1 MDRCPGGAR
10 MYTPS
15 RLKGEGRVWQSDKSV
30 PGPKIETRALST
42 EVRHLAPK
50 PPGHLDINKSVRIL
64 NGKSNSNSNRMS
76 VDDVDMYTG
85 MLSEFPVEGGV
96 LGPTVSCLITD
107 QFLRLKFGDR
117 FWYETPQQPQA
128 FTPGKYSE
136 HVNNDRLELDEIRK
150 TTLAGLICD
159 TSDSVEQLQPYVMR
173 STKSD
178 NTPVKCSSVP
188 RPNLSLWKE
197 TDGEFVKTGFTHL
210 KLGASVAVPQVIK
223 AVPKT
228 IRIGARVTG
237 GSVTMNSGTWKPT
250 FPVTIPVSPFDAIA
264 TSDEVPSVE
273 APTYGHSIVWRG
285 TLSEISPSGDLK
297 ISATFSLPKYVHGTN
312 LFFIEWLNG
321 NIQFHLN
328 TVWNATGKSLLPATG
343 LFSSSVHFKDTWK
356 YSYLKDV
363 DPWLFEPS
371 LSLKND
377 FSANPNV
384 VLEPKTGCAVIILLG
399 SYSSDRSLFLWSGE
413 LTLVLST
420 ATEEIA
426 MSASSKLFVKQ
437 SNVNTLT
444 DAIPSTTRVVA
455 AVTGGSVSTSSGS
468 WTSTF
473 PVGIPVYPFED
484 VASSYMVDALA
495 DTTLPVYGHGIIWQ
509 GTVSK
514 PSLSETLQVS
524 GSFSL
529 PKFMHGDPSTFSI
542 QWLNGDFT
550 FQLQPLYNITGL
562 DSLPITDVFS
572 SSVYFQER
580 KEYAYL
586 KNLPPPS
593 SGSLPVSFTSTPS
606 VVGGPDVRHAPIIM
620 LGTYSL
626 DRSIFWWSGN
636 ASLYVKNK
644 ILPMTSQ
651 VSWSEKNKESVSV
664 KLSNLNERSS
674 TSDLQETEPI
684 PKTLTLSA
692 KVTGGSFTTNS
703 GTWKSKF
710 PVTLP
715 VRSFD
720 AISEVPAVKP
730 LTYGHGILWRGTLS
744 EILPSG
750 DVTLSATF
758 SLPRYVHGPEMF
770 DMEWLNGNIQL
781 HLHTLSNVTGKTLLP
796 VNGLFYSSVHF
807 KETWQYSYLKDVD
820 PLLFEPNLSLKNDFS
835 VNPDIVYEPKIGQGE
850 IILLGAYTSDYS
862 SFLWS
867 GELTLVLSTA
877 TEEIAM
883 PASSKLF
890 VKQSNVNSLTDAIP
904 STTRVVAAVT
914 GGSVSTSSGSWTS
927 TFPVGIPVY
936 PFNDVASSYMV
947 DALADTT
954 LPVYGHGIIWQGTVS
969 KPSLS
974 ETLQVSGSFSLPKF
988 MHGDPSTFS
997 IQWLNG
1003 DFTFQLQPLYNITGL
1018 DSLPITDVFSSSV
1031 YFQERKEY
1039 AYLKNLPPPS
1049 SGSLPVSFTSTPSV
1063 VGGPDVRHAPI
1074 IMLGTYSLDR
1084 SIFWWSGNASLYVKN
1099 KILPMTSQVSWSE
1112 KNKESVSVKLSNL
1125 NERSST
1131 SDLQETKP
1139 IPKTLTLSAKVTGG
1153 SFTTNSGTWK
1163 SKFPV
1168 TLPVRSFDAISEVP
1182 AVKPLTYGHG
1192 ILWRGTLSEILPSG
1206 DVTLSATFSLPRYV
1220 HGPEMFDMEWLNGN
1234 IQLHLNTLSNVTGKT
1249 LLPVNGLFYSSV
1261 HFKETWQYSY
1271 LKDVDPLLFE
1281 PNLSL
1286 KNDFSVNPDIIY
1298 EPKIGQGEI
1307 ILLGAYTS
1315 DYSSFLW
1322 SGELTLVL
1330 STATE
1335 EIAMPAS
1342 TPVVVAGQSTFP
1354 VGIPVYPFNDVA
1366 SSYMVDA
1373 LADTTLPVYGH
1384 GIIWQGTVSKPSLS
1398 ETLQVSGSFSLP
1410 KFMHG
1415 DPSTFSIQWLNGDFT
1430 FQLQPLYNITGLDSL
1445 PITDVFSSSVYFQER
1460 KEYAYLKNLPPPSSG
1475 SLPLLTTSDTLVTP
1489 VMGQGII
1496 WSANFSN
1503 NFTSGDRLN
1512 GEFSF
1517 TRYVHG
1523 NVSSTSAVE
1532 FWRGS
1537 FTFDIDLAANT
1548 SLEGLVNP
1556 DITFT
1561 SPVYFTST
1569 PGVPITTTLFSSETA
1584 ASTQAPIILEGNF
1597 SPDRSSFSWT
1607 GNAKLILP
1615 TMKLLESSAKSVTKV
1630 SVGAEVISGNISVS
1644 GTNVWSGSL
1653 PVPIPV
1659 LKTKPLASGTPIF
1672 GNKISWSGN
1681 IVTNSSGEVKFTGT
1695 FSSQNLTGGSP
1706 LSGDFS
1712 FDLSL
1717 VWNTT
1722 VNDLVKPSSVYSSII
1737 ILSDM
1742 KASQS
1747 TNQVLTSTPMSDGV
1761 STSLIP
1767 IILKGSYSPDN
1778 TIFYWSGNAIVSFP
1792 N

>member
-1 MDRCPGGAR
+1 MD
-10 MYTPS
+10 
-15 RLKGEGRVWQSDKSV
+15 LFVW
-30 PGPKIETRALST
+30 
-42 EVRHLAPK
+42 
-50 PPGHLDINKSVRIL
+50 
-64 NGKSNSNSNRMS
+64 S

-136 HVNNDRLELDEIRK
+136 HVNNDRQLDEIRK

-173 STKSD
+173 STKTD

-197 TDGEFVKTGFTHL
+197 TDGEFVKTGSTRL

-237 GSVTMNSGTWKPT
+237 GSITMNSGTWKPT

-285 TLSEISPSGDLK
+285 TLSEISPSGDLT

-328 TVWNATGKSLLPATG
+328 TIWNATGKSLLPATG

-413 LTLVLST
+413 LTLVLSP

-426 MSASSKLFVKQ
+426 MPTSSKLFVKQ
-437 SNVNTLT
+437 SNVNSLT

-455 AVTGGSVSTSSGS
+455 AVTGGSVSTISGS

-473 PVGIPVYPFED
+473 PVGIPVYPFND
-484 VASSYMVDALA
+484 VASSYIADALA

-509 GTVSK
+509 GTVLK
-514 PSLSETLQVS
+514 PSSSDTLQVS

-529 PKFMHGDPSTFSI
+529 PRFMHGDPSTFSI

-651 VSWSEKNKESVSV
+651 VSWSEKNKESVNA
-664 KLSNLNERSS
+664 KLSNLNEGASS
-674 TSDLQETEPI
+674 SDLQEIEPI

-692 KVTGGSFTTNS
+692 KVMGGSFTTNS
-703 GTWKSKF
+703 GTWKSNF

-715 VRSFD
+715 VISFD
-720 AISEVPAVKP
+720 AISKTDEVPAVKP

-750 DVTLSATF
+750 DLTLSATF
-758 SLPRYVHGPEMF
+758 SLPRYVHGPEIF

-781 HLHTLSNVTGKTLLP
+781 QLHTLSNVTGKNLLP

-835 VNPDIVYEPKIGQGE
+835 VNPDIVYEPKTGQGV
-850 IILLGAYTSDYS
+850 IILLGTYTSDHS
-862 SFLWS
+862 SFIWS
-867 GELTLVLSTA
+867 GDLTLVLSTA

-883 PASSKLF
+883 PTSSKLF

-936 PFNDVASSYMV
+936 PFNDVASSYIA

-969 KPSLS
+969 KPSS
-974 ETLQVSGSFSLPKF
+974 SDTLQVSGSFSLPSWTSTFPVGIPVYPFNDVASSYIADALADTTLPVYGHGIIWQGTVSKPSSSDTLQVSGSFSLPRF

-1063 VGGPDVRHAPI
+1063 VGGPDVRHAPLVL
-1074 IMLGTYSLDR
+1074 LGAYSLDE
-1084 SIFWWSGNASLYVKN
+1084 SVFWWSGKTSLYIRN
-1099 KILPMTSQVSWSE
+1099 KIP
-1112 KNKESVSVKLSNL
+1112 
-1125 NERSST
+1125 
-1131 SDLQETKP
+1131 
-1139 IPKTLTLSAKVTGG
+1139 
-1153 SFTTNSGTWK
+1153 SFIK
-1163 SKFPV
+1163 
-1168 TLPVRSFDAISEVP
+1168 
-1182 AVKPLTYGHG
+1182 
-1192 ILWRGTLSEILPSG
+1192 
-1206 DVTLSATFSLPRYV
+1206 
-1220 HGPEMFDMEWLNGN
+1220 
-1234 IQLHLNTLSNVTGKT
+1234 Q
-1249 LLPVNGLFYSSV
+1249 
-1261 HFKETWQYSY
+1261 
-1271 LKDVDPLLFE
+1271 
-1281 PNLSL
+1281 
-1286 KNDFSVNPDIIY
+1286 
-1298 EPKIGQGEI
+1298 
-1307 ILLGAYTS
+1307 
-1315 DYSSFLW
+1315 DYSSNVKSIKKTNENNIGLPVLKDSVKNTEVAVSLKVK
-1322 SGELTLVL
+1322 SGEM
-1330 STATE
+1330 S
-1335 EIAMPAS
+1335 
-1342 TPVVVAGQSTFP
+1342 
-1354 VGIPVYPFNDVA
+1354 
-1366 SSYMVDA
+1366 
-1373 LADTTLPVYGH
+1373 
-1384 GIIWQGTVSKPSLS
+1384 
-1398 ETLQVSGSFSLP
+1398 
-1410 KFMHG
+1410 
-1415 DPSTFSIQWLNGDFT
+1415 
-1430 FQLQPLYNITGLDSL
+1430 
-1445 PITDVFSSSVYFQER
+1445 
-1460 KEYAYLKNLPPPSSG
+1460 AYLKNESEPEFKWDG
-1475 SLPLLTTSDTLVTP
+1475 NLPLNIPYPLFDKQLLTASDTLVTP

-1496 WSANFSN
+1496 WSANLSN

-1523 NVSSTSAVE
+1523 NISSTSAVE

-1537 FTFDIDLAANT
+1537 FTFDIDLATNT

-1569 PGVPITTTLFSSETA
+1569 PVVPITTTLFSSETA

-1597 SPDRSSFSWT
+1597 SSDRSFFLWT
-1607 GNAKLILP
+1607 GDAKLIIP

-1630 SVGAEVISGNISVS
+1630 SVGAEVTSGNISVS

-1659 LKTKPLASGTPIF
+1659 LKTKPLSSGTPIF

-1681 IVTNSSGEVKFTGT
+1681 LVTNSSEEVKFTGT
-1695 FSSQNLTGGSP
+1695 FSSQNLTGGLP

-1717 VWNTT
+1717 LWNTT
-1722 VNDLVKPSSVYSSII
+1722 VNGLVKPSSVYSSII
-1737 ILSDM
+1737 ILKDM

-1747 TNQVLTSTPMSDGV
+1747 TKQVLSSTPMSVGV
-1761 STSLIP
+1761 SDSLIP

-1778 TIFYWSGNAIVSFP
+1778 TIFYWSGNAIISFP
-1792 N
+1792 K